1 MSVGA
6 TERSSA
12 RRASIFK
19 LWSKGGSFTDV
30 GKALGLTRGRTHQIV
45 WKAIIDDGLRSKR
58 ARAWMA
64 GLDAS
69 GYWLKRY
76 DEKFRRPSKPLSPK
90 KRRGTARI
98 PT

>member
-6 TERSSA
+6 TEQSSA
-12 RRASIFK
+12 RGARASSNCGARRVVYR
-19 LWSKGGSFTDV
+19 L
-30 GKALGLTRGRTHQIV
+30 GKALGLTRARTHQIV
-45 WKAIIDDGLRSKR
+45 WKAIVDDGLRSKR

-64 GLDAS
+64 KLDAG

-76 DEKFRRPSKPLSPK
+76 DEKFRKPSKPLSPK
-90 KRRGTARI
+90 TRRGTART